1 MMMKLLVAIV
11 SAVLLLPCILL
22 PRTNYMTVVAFS
34 PSQLAIYNDSAS
46 AIISF
51 RRRKC
56 NRLVGVPLAATARK
70 KNDDD
75 DDKASTTT
83 TADSG
88 RKKKD
93 RRPWD
98 MLRFVSQSSK
108 FIRPPSLPQFIIGGA
123 GKNMRRIG
131 SGMYGLFCVGMTS
144 KTSTSSSNSHEHI
157 FVLFSFNAYY

>member
-22 PRTNYMTVVAFS
+22 PRTNYMTVAFS

-108 FIRPPSLPQFIIGGA
+108 FIKPLSLPQFIIGSA

-144 KTSTSSSNSHEHI
+144 KTSTSSSNSHVHI